1 MDYLTNPSARRYQ
14 RYQKKGKDTHAL
26 KRFQAAAKKSLF
38 SVEMGERFLPRLK
51 KNTRGAERRP
61 AERHNTAQEEILD
74 V

>member
-26 KRFQAAAKKSLF
+26 QRFQAAAKKSLF
-38 SVEMGERFLPRLK
+38 SVEMGERCLPRLK
-51 KNTRGAERRP
+51 KNTRG

>member
-26 KRFQAAAKKSLF
+26 QGFQPATQKSLL
-38 SVEMGERFLPRLK
+38 SIEMGERFLPRLK
-51 KNTRGAERRP
+51 KIARGAERRS

>member
-14 RYQKKGKDTHAL
+14 RHQNKGQDTHAVQ
-26 KRFQAAAKKSLF
+26 RFQPATQKSLF

-51 KNTRGAERRP
+51 KIARGAERRP

>member
-14 RYQKKGKDTHAL
+14 RHQNKGKDTHAL
-26 KRFQAAAKKSLF
+26 QRFQPATQKSLL
-38 SVEMGERFLPRLK
+38 SIEMGERFLPRLK
-51 KNTRGAERRP
+51 KIARGAARHP

>member
-14 RYQKKGKDTHAL
+14 RHQNKGKDTHAL
-26 KRFQAAAKKSLF
+26 QRFQTAAQKSLF

-51 KNTRGAERRP
+51 KITRGAARHPVERN
-61 AERHNTAQEEILD
+61 NTAQEEILD